1 METHALAYAAVSRSA
16 LLGNYRRFRRMI
28 PADVRLLTLM
38 KADAYG
44 HGAVWA
50 ARLLEAEGC
59 DFFGVATAG
68 EALELREAGIRTP
81 ILVLGYTPASDIP
94 ALARAHVSQCVPDL
108 DAARE
113 YNAALASASLAAA
126 GSELTLAVHAALD
139 TGMARYG
146 LDARDPDAAVRALT
160 RIAALPQLALEG
172 VFTHFADADNPA
184 DAYTAVQEPRFETV
198 VRRARALG
206 VRIPIAHCEN
216 SAAMIKY
223 DGFRFD
229 MTRLGISLYGIAP
242 SDPTPLPDGIKPV
255 MSLHTT
261 VVQVHELSAGESV
274 SYGRR
279 FVTSHPSRIA
289 VLRIGYGDGLPRAL
303 TNRGRML
310 VRGQYAPMVG
320 TVCMDACML
329 DVTDIP
335 GVQRGDDVIVFG
347 SDGQNTITAADT
359 ALACHTIPYELVTC
373 LMPRVP
379 RVVVD

>member
-1 METHALAYAAVSRSA
+1 MIMETHALAFATVSRSA

-28 PADVRLLTLM
+28 PAGVKLLTLM

-44 HGAVWA
+44 HGALWA
-50 ARLLEAEGC
+50 SHLLQNEGC

-68 EALELREAGIRTP
+68 EALELREAGITVP
-81 ILVLGYTPASDIP
+81 ILVLGYTPGCDIP
-94 ALARAHVSQCVPDL
+94 ALARAHVAQCVPDI

-113 YNAALASASLAAA
+113 YSAALS
-126 GSELTLAVHAALD
+126 GSGLTLAIHIALD

-146 LDARDPDAAVRALT
+146 LDARNADLAAQSIAD
-160 RIAALPQLALEG
+160 IAALPHLVTEG
-172 VFTHFADADNPA
+172 LFTHFADADNPA
-184 DAYTAVQEPRFETV
+184 DAYTAVQEPRFAAV
-198 VRRARALG
+198 YRKAQSLG
-206 VRIPIAHCEN
+206 VQIPIAHCEN

-223 DGFRFD
+223 DGYRFD

-242 SDPTPLPDGIKPV
+242 SEPTVLPDGLAPV

-261 VVQVHELSAGESV
+261 VVQMRELAAGESV

-279 FVTSHPSRIA
+279 FVTGRPSRIA

-303 TNRGRML
+303 TNKGRML
-310 VRGQYAPMVG
+310 VRGEYAPMVG

-335 GVQRGDDVIVFG
+335 GVARGDDVIVFG
-347 SDGQNTITAADT
+347 GDGKNQITAQEVAN
-359 ALACHTIPYELVTC
+359 ACGTIPYELVTR

-379 RVVVD
+379 RIAVD